1 MPGLKKAEA
10 LLEEYL
16 NSDKSN
22 RLSGTGRVAHEI
34 LTDPKKFKDF
44 QKEQGQYGYMRLVVQ
59 CSNPTFQKRFPK
71 DYMEYNK
78 YLYEVPYG
86 KPATIITADFGENLP
101 LNVTFQVA
109 AKPAVVEGKFKELTD
124 GKTTNGTEATEGISG
139 TEKETI

>member
-16 NSDKSN
+16 SSDKSN

-34 LTDPKKFKDF
+34 LTDTKKFKEF

-78 YLYEVPYG
+78 YLYEAAFG
-86 KPATIITADFGENLP
+86 KPATIITAADLGGNLP
-101 LNVTFQVA
+101 LNVNFIVA
-109 AKPAVVEGKFKELTD
+109 PNPKELTD
-124 GKTTNGTEATEGISG
+124 GKTTNGTEITEGISR
-139 TEKETI
+139 TEAETS

>member
-16 NSDKSN
+16 SSDKSN

-78 YLYEVPYG
+78 YLYEAAFG
-86 KPATIITADFGENLP
+86 KPAQTVVADLGDMPMNINFL
-101 LNVTFQVA
+101 VA
-109 AKPAVVEGKFKELTD
+109 PRPKELN
-124 GKTTNGTEATEGISG
+124 GKTANGTEITTGISG
-139 TEKETI
+139 TEEATS